1 MSTTFTLAQAP
12 VLVYCG
18 NVEYHST
25 WAKEIDGAPI
35 QVTNDEDTFLDFCA
49 FKKIPKADAKP
60 KAKEAAAK
68 GPAKKI
74 AKKSAAK
81 K

>member
-1 MSTTFTLAQAP
+1 M
-12 VLVYCG
+12 LVYCE
-18 NVEYHST
+18 NVGYHST
-25 WAKEIDGAPI
+25 WAKEIDGPTV
-35 QVTNDEDTFLDFCA
+35 QVTNDEDTFLDFCL

-60 KAKEAAAK
+60 KAKKAAAAK